1 MKLVLKL
8 CVVAFSAILLTACG
22 NSTTDAEKNSN
33 EKKQQEQKV
42 EKEKQN
48 KIALLEAE
56 KKQKEK
62 VAKEKQAVLEKET
75 KNVVNTIKNAE
86 DNPTWENYNYAK
98 KNIENMSEKNE
109 TFNKK
114 LIAIANTI
122 NANEEAAK
130 QKANSSSEAVVSQD
144 PVTEKQPTGE
154 TNEQGYSIDETT
166 LTGFLNKYGM
176 TPVAY
181 KIQQGMSEDEALSST
196 PRDMKMSGEIQS
208 EYMKYGR

>member
-8 CVVAFSAILLTACG
+8 GVIAFSAILLTACG
-22 NSTTDAEKNSN
+22 NSANSEESNINKTEK
-33 EKKQQEQKV
+33 QEQKV
-42 EKEKQN
+42 KKEQKDKLAKLQAEKKLKKDKLEKEKQDLLKKETQN
-48 KIALLEAE
+48 VTNALKVAE
-56 KKQKEK
+56 KNPTWDNYNSAKKALAKMSKKDKALSEKLTTVANTITTNEAAQKKPES
-62 VAKEKQAVLEKET
+62 VAKET
-75 KNVVNTIKNAE
+75 T
-86 DNPTWENYNYAK
+86 
-98 KNIENMSEKNE
+98 S
-109 TFNKK
+109 
-114 LIAIANTI
+114 
-122 NANEEAAK
+122 
-130 QKANSSSEAVVSQD
+130 
-144 PVTEKQPTGE
+144 EKQPTGE

>member
-8 CVVAFSAILLTACG
+8 GVIAFSAILLTACG
-22 NSTTDAEKNSN
+22 NSANSEKSNVNSK
-33 EKKQQEQKV
+33 EKQEQKV
-42 EKEKQN
+42 EKEQKDKLAKLQ
-48 KIALLEAE
+48 AE
-56 KKQKEK
+56 KKLKKDKLEKEK
-62 VAKEKQAVLEKET
+62 QDLLKKETQNVTNALKVAEKNPTWDNYNSAKKALEKMSKKDKALSEKLTTVANTITANEAAQKKSESVAKET
-75 KNVVNTIKNAE
+75 T
-86 DNPTWENYNYAK
+86 
-98 KNIENMSEKNE
+98 S
-109 TFNKK
+109 
-114 LIAIANTI
+114 
-122 NANEEAAK
+122 
-130 QKANSSSEAVVSQD
+130 
-144 PVTEKQPTGE
+144 EKQPTGE